1 MRELLVVEQEFGR
14 RRIIHWGP
22 RTLDLDIL
30 YGENTTCHSELLTL
44 PHPWFW
50 DRLFVL
56 VPMAEITPDFVYKGQ
71 RIQDRIHELGNSS
84 AVRKEAFTWK
94 NRPSEI

>member
-1 MRELLVVEQEFGR
+1 MRELLAVEQEFGR
-14 RRIIHWGP
+14 KRIIHWGP

-50 DRLFVL
+50 DRLLCWSRWRKSHRILCIKGSGFRTVFMNWGIP
-56 VPMAEITPDFVYKGQ
+56 VP
-71 RIQDRIHELGNSS
+71 
-84 AVRKEAFTWK
+84 
-94 NRPSEI
+94 